1 MLRAIIKLLTVL
13 NSETE
18 PGQISLALAF
28 SLIVG
33 LTPLWSLH
41 NLAVLLIVL
50 LLRVN
55 LSAFLLGT
63 AVFSAV
69 AYLLDP
75 VFHRLG
81 LAVLTAPSLEGLWTA
96 LYNTTLWRIERFNNS
111 IVMGSLLVSLVLFVP
126 TVLMFNWAIR
136 KYRASVVAKV
146 KQWRV
151 VQALTATRFFQ
162 MYQSYSNW
170 GGGA

>member
-1 MLRAIIKLLTVL
+1 MLRAIVKLLTVL

-41 NLAVLLIVL
+41 NLIVVLLVL

-63 AVFSAV
+63 AFFSGV

-81 LAVLTAPSLEGLWTA
+81 LAVLLAPSLEGVWTS
-96 LYNTTLWRIERFNNS
+96 LYNSTLWRVERFNNS
-111 IVMGSLLVSLVLFVP
+111 VVMGSLLVSLVLFVP
-126 TVLMFNWAIR
+126 TVIGCNWAIK
-136 KYRASVVAKV
+136 KYRVHVVAKV

-151 VQALTATRFFQ
+151 VQALTTTRFFQ
-162 MYQSYSNW
+162 MYRSYSDW
-170 GGGA
+170 GTGS